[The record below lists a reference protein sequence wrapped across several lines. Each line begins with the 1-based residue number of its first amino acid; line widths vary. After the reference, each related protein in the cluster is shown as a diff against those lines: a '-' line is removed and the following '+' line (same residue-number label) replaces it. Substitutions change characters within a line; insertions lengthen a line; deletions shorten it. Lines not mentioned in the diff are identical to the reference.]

1 MFQDKIDYVL
11 LKEGTQLSVK
21 LPPQMSMEDF
31 IELQVLEAQV
41 DSPMTL
47 FSTISLFSN
56 VFLAYGLK
64 YLWNMVNLLQFLVF
78 FQYWKIN
85 IHASA
90 QMFITQIRK
99 LALFEF
105 IDTSFFTDWMKD
117 LFGMSEEEIEQ
128 DFCDPEDL

>member
-1 MFQDKIDYVL
+1 
-11 LKEGTQLSVK
+11 
-21 LPPQMSMEDF
+21 
-31 IELQVLEAQV
+31 
-41 DSPMTL
+41 
-47 FSTISLFSN
+47 
-56 VFLAYGLK
+56 
-64 YLWNMVNLLQFLVF
+64 MVNLLQFLVF